1 MSCTKCKGNSFVQV
15 PDFEKTFTVCLDCG
29 EVLSIRYE
37 NPEKLKKFIKNKQS
51 EWRNVLKLSGALVK

>member
-29 EVLSIRYE
+29 EVLSIRFE

-51 EWRNVLKLSGALVK
+51 